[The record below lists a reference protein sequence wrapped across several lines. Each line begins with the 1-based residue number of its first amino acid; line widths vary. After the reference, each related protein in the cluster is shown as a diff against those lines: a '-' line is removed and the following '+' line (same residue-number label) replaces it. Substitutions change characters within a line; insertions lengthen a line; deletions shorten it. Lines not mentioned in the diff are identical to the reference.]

1 MPEGSFLKSEM
12 KGAGF
17 TLTFLG
23 AAGTVTGSKTL
34 LEANGLRILIDA
46 GLFQGLK
53 ELRQLNWK
61 KLPVHPS
68 QIDAVLLTHA
78 HLDHCGYLPRLVKD
92 GFRGPVFCTPPTI
105 DLADIVMRDS
115 GKIQEEDARKANE
128 QGFSRHHPAL
138 PLYTVEDAKAVLP
151 LMRACNYHQEVE
163 LGYGVHFSFFNA
175 GHILGSSGISIQWGR
190 TCVVFSGDLGRK
202 KPLFLYPKEPVGHA
216 DYLVCESTYG
226 DRLHSQTS
234 PYRVIKEA
242 IWRAYEKKSVL
253 LIPAFAVERTQE
265 VIYIIHRLR
274 MKNALP
280 PIPVYL
286 DSPMGINATEIM
298 LKYPRWHRLSEAEA
312 KAMVDAV
319 KLIRDPRSSRSL
331 VRKGETAVIL
341 AGSGMIEGGR
351 ILDYLER
358 YLSDPD
364 AGLLMVGYQAEG
376 TRGRALLEGAAE
388 IKFHGRYHKVKANI
402 RHLDSL
408 SAHADQQEL
417 LEWLQQ
423 VKSKPKRIFLNHGE
437 RHQAEAFRVKI
448 ETELGWEVR
457 IPKKD
462 QEFLLEE

>member
-1 MPEGSFLKSEM
+1 MEEQRLGI
-12 KGAGF
+12 
-17 TLTFLG
+17 TFLG

-34 LEANGLRILIDA
+34 LEVNGLRILIDA

-61 KLPVHPS
+61 EWPLHPS
-68 QIDAVLLTHA
+68 HIDCVLLTHA
-78 HLDHCGYLPRLVKD
+78 HLDHCGYLPRLVKE
-92 GFRGPVFCTPPTI
+92 GFRGPVFCTPPTL

-128 QGFSRHHPAL
+128 QGFGRHRPAL
-138 PLYTVEDAKAVLP
+138 PLYTVEDAMAVLP
-151 LMRACNYHQEVE
+151 LMRPCNYHQEVE
-163 LGYGVHFSFFNA
+163 LGHGVRFSFFNA
-175 GHILGSSGISIQWGR
+175 GHIPGSAGVRLQGAGR
-190 TCVVFSGDLGRK
+190 HIVFSGDLGRK
-202 KPLFLYPKEPVGHA
+202 KPLFLYPKEPPGHA
-216 DYLVCESTYG
+216 DYLICESTYG
-226 DRLHSQTS
+226 DRLHSKTS

-242 IWRAYEKKSVL
+242 IWRAYRKKSVL
-253 LIPAFAVERTQE
+253 LIPAFAIERTQE

-274 MKNALP
+274 MKKALP

-298 LKYPRWHRLSEAEA
+298 LKYPEWHRLSEAEA

-319 KLIRDPRSSRSL
+319 KLIRDPRSSRAL
-331 VRKGETAVIL
+331 VHKGETAVIM

-358 YLSDPD
+358 YLSDSD
-364 AGLLMVGYQAEG
+364 AGLLLVGFQAEG
-376 TRGRALLEGAAE
+376 TRGRALLEGAGE
-388 IKFHGRYHKVKANI
+388 LKFHGRYHKVKAHI

-408 SAHADQQEL
+408 SAHADQKEL

-437 RHQAEAFRVKI
+437 RHQADALRVKI
-448 ETELGWEVR
+448 ETLLGWEVR
-457 IPKKD
+457 IPRIG
-462 QEFLLEE
+462 QYFALG

>member
-1 MPEGSFLKSEM
+1 M
-12 KGAGF
+12 KEQRMRI
-17 TLTFLG
+17 TFLG

-34 LEANGLRILIDA
+34 LEVNGLRILIDA

-61 KLPVHPS
+61 KLPFAPAG
-68 QIDAVLLTHA
+68 IDSVILTHA
-78 HLDHCGYLPRLVKD
+78 HLDHCGYLPRLVKE
-92 GFRGPVFCTPPTI
+92 GFRGSIYCTPPTI

-128 QGFSRHHPAL
+128 QGFGHHRPAL
-138 PLYTVEDAKAVLP
+138 PLYTVKDAMAVLP
-151 LMRACNYHQEVE
+151 LMKAHGYGRQAD
-163 LGYGVHFSFFNA
+163 LGHGVHFSFFNT
-175 GHILGSSGISIQWGR
+175 GHILGSAGVRVQYGRRSI
-190 TCVVFSGDLGRK
+190 VFSGDLGRE
-202 KPLFLYPKEPVGHA
+202 KPLFLYPKEEVESA

-226 DRLHSQTS
+226 DRLHSKTS

-242 IWRAYEKKSVL
+242 IWRAYRKKSVL
-253 LIPAFAVERTQE
+253 LIPAFAIERTQE

-298 LKYPRWHRLSEAEA
+298 LKYPQWHRLSEAEA
-312 KAMVDAV
+312 KAMVEAV
-319 KLIRDPRSSRSL
+319 RLIRDPRSSRSL
-331 VRKGETAVIL
+331 VRKGETAVIM

-364 AGLLMVGYQAEG
+364 AGILLVGFQAEG

-388 IKFHGRYHKVKANI
+388 LKFHGRFHRVKAHI

-408 SAHADQQEL
+408 SAHADQSEL
-417 LEWLQQ
+417 LDWLQGMH
-423 VKSKPKRIFLNHGE
+423 SAPERIFLNHGE
-437 RHQAEAFRVKI
+437 KHQADALRVKI
-448 ETELGWEVR
+448 KSVLGWDVQLPQLGQHFELG
-457 IPKKD
+457 
-462 QEFLLEE
+462 